1 MTVVAPEAA
10 LSAAEGRQRRLLL
23 DRSIAACFGI
33 ACTLHVGLN
42 AAGLLAGAAAFVL
55 VELAAV
61 DLERRIIP
69 NRIVLPAA
77 LVMLVARTMLDP
89 SRFLEWIVAGAATA
103 AFLALPLLVRRDAV
117 GLGDVKLGLLLGFT
131 LGSLVPAALTIGCCA
146 AGAVALLLVASK
158 GRSVL
163 KEAIPLGPFLAAGAI
178 LAILLSAPGAFS

>member
-1 MTVVAPEAA
+1 VTVVAPEAA
-10 LSAAEGRQRRLLL
+10 LAAESGRQRRLLL

-33 ACTLHVGLN
+33 ACMLHVGLG
-42 AAGLLAGAAAFVL
+42 AAGLLTGAAAFVF

-77 LVMLVARTMLDP
+77 FIVLASRTILEP

-103 AFLALPLLVRRDAV
+103 VFLALPLLVRPDAV

-131 LGSLVPAALTIGCCA
+131 LGRLVPAALTIGLCA
-146 AGAVALLLVASK
+146 AGAVALLLVASR

-163 KEAIPLGPFLAAGAI
+163 KDAIPLGPFLAAGAI
-178 LAILLSAPGAFS
+178 LAILLSAPGALS